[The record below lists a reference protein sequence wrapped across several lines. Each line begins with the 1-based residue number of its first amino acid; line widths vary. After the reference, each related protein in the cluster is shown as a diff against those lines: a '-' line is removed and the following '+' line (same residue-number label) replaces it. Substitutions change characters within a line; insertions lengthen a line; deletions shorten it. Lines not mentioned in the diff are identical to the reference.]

1 MGKGRLLIISFVL
14 GVAWLQQQASLPAAT
29 LALWLPVLATAALFF
44 LPRLPALGLVLALF
58 TAFLAGWHY
67 AAWRAQLRLADVLP
81 SAWEGRDIRIV
92 GVVADLP
99 QFTERGLRFP
109 FDVEEVLTPGAQVP
123 RRIQLF
129 WFRRAEDAEAGA
141 HLDPARLRAGER
153 WQWTVRLKRPHG
165 TVNPYGFDYE
175 YHLLERG
182 IRATGYIRQDPNNFR
197 IDHFVAQ
204 PAYLIGRLR
213 DDIARRM
220 AAALAG
226 KPYGGVLIA
235 LAIGEQGGISQDQWR
250 LFTRTGINH
259 LLAISGLHV
268 TLFSGFVFA
277 VVHWAWRR
285 SARLAKR
292 WPARKAALLFAVLA
306 ALAYALLTGFA
317 VPAQRT
323 FYMVAA
329 AAVAAWRDETLSPS
343 RVLGIAMGAVILLDP
358 WAVRAPGFWLSFAAV
373 ALIFY
378 VSAHRLGRASHP
390 VEAARIQWAVT
401 VGLVPLLLVLF
412 QQASLVSPLANAIAI
427 PLVSFVAVP
436 LTLAGAFLGLDSLL
450 AVAHAVLA
458 LGLVPLAWLGEL
470 PAAVWQ
476 QHAPPLWTAA
486 VAVAGVA
493 WLLAPRGFPARWAAG
508 FVFLPL
514 FLLAPPPLPPATL
527 EATVLDVGQGLAV
540 LLRTRQ
546 HALLFDAG
554 PRFST
559 DADSGSR
566 IVLPHLRAVGVKRLD
581 GLIVSHADNDHA
593 GGARSV
599 LDGVPVEW
607 LLASLSPEEA
617 VRLGL
622 PRFFPCA
629 NGQHWQWDGVEF
641 RILHPSTQASQ
652 FRKGNDRGCVLQAR
666 VGGRALLIAADI
678 EARAERELVGREG
691 DRLESEVLIVPHHGS
706 RTSSSVEFV
715 ASVAPEW
722 AVFTVGYRNRF
733 GHPKPEVVERYR
745 LWGSRLLRSD
755 ESGALFFRLTREVV
769 EVGEERRLRP
779 RYWRSG
785 GREKEFTVSSGTGS

>member
-29 LALWLPVLATAALFF
+29 AALWLPVFAGAALFS
-44 LPRLPALGLVLALF
+44 LPRLPRLGLAFALA
-58 TAFLAGWHY
+58 TAFLAGFHY
-67 AAWRAQLRLADVLP
+67 AGWRAQLRLADALP
-81 SAWEGRDIRIV
+81 SAWEGRDIRVV

-129 WFRRAEDAEAGA
+129 WFRHAEDADEGA
-141 HLDPARLRAGER
+141 HLNPARLRAGER

-165 TVNPYGFDYE
+165 TVNPHGFDYE

-182 IRATGYIRQDPNNFR
+182 IRATGYIRQDPENFR
-197 IDHFVAQ
+197 VDHFVVK

-213 DDIARRM
+213 DAIARRM

-226 KPYGGVLIA
+226 KPFGGVLIA
-235 LAIGEQGGISQDQWR
+235 LAIGEQGGITQDQWR

-259 LLAISGLHV
+259 LVAISGLHV
-268 TLFSGFVFA
+268 TLFSGLVFA
-277 VVHWAWRR
+277 IVHWAWRR
-285 SARLAKR
+285 SPRLAQW

-329 AAVAAWRDETLSPS
+329 AAVAAWRDEVLSPS
-343 RVLGIAMGAVILLDP
+343 RVLSLALGAVILLDP

-378 VSAHRLGRASHP
+378 VCAHRLGRASRP

-401 VGLVPLLLVLF
+401 VGLIPLLLVLF

-427 PLVSFVAVP
+427 PLVSFVVVP

-450 AVAHAVLA
+450 AAAHAVLA
-458 LGLVPLAWLGEL
+458 LGLMPLAWLAEW

-476 QHAPPLWTAA
+476 QHAPPLWTVA
-486 VAVAGVA
+486 VAVVGVA
-493 WLLAPRGFPARWAAG
+493 WLLAPRGFPARWAGTFA
-508 FVFLPL
+508 FLPL

-540 LLRTRQ
+540 LLRTRH

-554 PRFST
+554 PRFAT

-581 GLIVSHADNDHA
+581 GFIVSHADNDHA
-593 GGARSV
+593 GGAPSV
-599 LDGVPVEW
+599 LDGVPVDW
-607 LLASLSPEEA
+607 VLASLPAEDPL
-617 VRLGL
+617 RLAA
-622 PRFFPCA
+622 PRFLSCQA
-629 NGQHWQWDGVEF
+629 GQQWQWDGVVF
-641 RILHPSTQASQ
+641 RILHPSPQAAAY
-652 FRKGNDRGCVLQAR
+652 RKANDRSCVLQAS
-666 VGGRALLIAADI
+666 VGRRALLIPADI
-678 EARAERELVGREG
+678 EARAEREIIARLGEA
-691 DRLESEVLIVPHHGS
+691 LESEVLIVPHHGS
-706 RTSSSVEFV
+706 RTSSTVEFIGH
-715 ASVAPEW
+715 VAPEW

-733 GHPKPEVVERYR
+733 GHPKAEVVERYR

-755 ESGALFFRLTREVV
+755 ESGALTFLLTDGGV
-769 EVGEERRLRP
+769 EVSEERARQP
-779 RYWRSG
+779 RYWRA
-785 GREKEFTVSSGTGS
+785 GRGEVTASSGTGS